1 MVTSLNI
8 FNCNKAL
15 DDRQST
21 DHQIHLLII
30 GCSEPVI
37 SPVIVQSFSR
47 VDLNNNKLKQ
57 LAFLPFNEATKSIL
71 NCVMD
76 FFIWLID
83 I

>member
-21 DHQIHLLII
+21 DHQIHLLNIR
-30 GCSEPVI
+30 CSEPVI

-47 VDLNNNKLKQ
+47 VDLINNKLKQ